1 MLGRKRE
8 FRPDR
13 VGSGF
18 LNKLYLTKRQRRAL
32 LMWLLYTLALVALS
46 LVQDVILCR
55 ISILGATTDLV
66 SAGILL
72 LCIMLPTDTCAVFA
86 VTASAIFY
94 FSGSAAGPYSILFL
108 TGIGILL
115 NIFRCS
121 YLRKSFGSTFFCA
134 AAALFL
140 YELLIFVAGLFLGHT
155 TTSRWLA
162 FCITGGL
169 SAAVMPLLYPI
180 FSSIGN
186 IGGESWKE

>member
-18 LNKLYLTKRQRRAL
+18 LNKLYLTQRQRRTL
-32 LMWLLYTLALVALS
+32 LMWLLYTLTLVALS

-55 ISILGATTDLV
+55 VSIHGATTDLV

-72 LCIMLPTDTCAVFA
+72 LCLMLPTDTCAVFA
-86 VTASAIFY
+86 VAASAIFY

-121 YLRKSFGSTFFCA
+121 YLRKSFGSTFLCA

-140 YELLIFVAGLFLGHT
+140 YELLIFVTGLFLGHT
-155 TTSRWLA
+155 TAARWLA

-169 SAAVMPLLYPI
+169 SVAVVPLLYPI
-180 FSSIGN
+180 FLSIGN